1 MGTDLGW
8 CRACSS
14 KALGRIEPR
23 SVGSIPTRPRH
34 PAREPR
40 LSPPRTMIPPLA
52 PKPMATFPPPEA
64 MEPQRTLAEGGP
76 ATTIP
81 RSAAHE
87 LNLSSNPRHHPR
99 WRGYLKK
106 VNLLSH
112 HKL

>member
-40 LSPPRTMIPPLA
+40 LSPPRIMIPPLA

-64 MEPQRTLAEGGP
+64 MEPQRTLTKGGP
-76 ATTIP
+76 P
-81 RSAAHE
+81 R
-87 LNLSSNPRHHPR
+87 P
-99 WRGYLKK
+99 YLE
-106 VNLLSH
+106 VPHTS
-112 HKL
+112 